1 VTKKPGRRTRRRA
14 EPPQSGP
21 HWMLKWKGHLALNP
35 RWQELG
41 PVEYQR
47 QIAMDRDTGVGM
59 LTYPIMRA
67 IETEFPAASRE
78 QCFNLAIHIVHEVLH
93 PIEESPRV
101 WKLYPLRNADDFYPA
116 KEVIDARKSGG
127 SDDAS

>member
-1 VTKKPGRRTRRRA
+1 MTKKPGRRTRRRA
-14 EPPQSGP
+14 EATPSDR
-21 HWMLKWKGHLALNP
+21 HSIYRWKGYLALDP

-59 LTYPIMRA
+59 LTYPVMRA

-78 QCFNLAIHIVHEVLH
+78 QCFNLAAHIIHEVLH
-93 PIEESPRV
+93 PIEESQGV
-101 WKLYPLRNADDFYPA
+101 WRLYPLRNADHFYGL
-116 KEVIDARKSGG
+116 KRVIDARKGGG
-127 SDDAS
+127 SDDE